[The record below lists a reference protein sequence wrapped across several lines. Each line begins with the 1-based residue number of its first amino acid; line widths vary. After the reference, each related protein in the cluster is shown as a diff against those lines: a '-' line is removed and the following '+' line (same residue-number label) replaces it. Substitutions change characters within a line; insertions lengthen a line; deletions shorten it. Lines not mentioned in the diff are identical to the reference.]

1 MKLPFFISCIYSNRD
16 QPEIRICIMNG
27 LSSVVRHSN
36 SDTLFIINSP
46 QQDDLPNCSD
56 PVILEEE
63 DNSKNRGTFQN
74 GDRVRMDGVSHPSV
88 VLYCLVVVF

>member
-1 MKLPFFISCIYSNRD
+1 M
-16 QPEIRICIMNG
+16 
-27 LSSVVRHSN
+27 VRHSN

-46 QQDDLPNCSD
+46 QQDDLPNCKCFMLRFTILHPVGSD

-63 DNSKNRGTFQN
+63 DNSKNRGTLQN
-74 GDRVRMDGVSHPSV
+74 GDRVRRDGVSHPSV

>member
-1 MKLPFFISCIYSNRD
+1 MLRFTILHPV
-16 QPEIRICIMNG
+16 G
-27 LSSVVRHSN
+27 
-36 SDTLFIINSP
+36 
-46 QQDDLPNCSD
+46 SD